1 MFASSPYKSI
11 VKKLKSEGFESEYLD
26 RLSARVDAEEE
37 AHRLEVEIRAEVA
50 SALGRAGAK
59 VDLAFLKMQL
69 ARRDVEVATTEAERA
84 EAVTRF
90 NALRAAAE
98 EARLELRIHREAVGF
113 RRNEDL
119 NRDRKSTRLNS
130 SHYS

>member
-1 MFASSPYKSI
+1 VFASSSPYKSI

-37 AHRLEVEIRAEVA
+37 EHRLEAEIRAEVA

-59 VDLAFLKMQL
+59 VDLAFLEMQV
-69 ARRDVEVATTEAERA
+69 ARRDVDAATTEAERWD
-84 EAVTRF
+84 AVERF
-90 NALRAAAE
+90 NAMRAAAE
-98 EARLELRIHREAVGF
+98 QARLELRIHREAVGF

-119 NRDRKSTRLNS
+119 SRMYPLPPKL
-130 SHYS
+130 

>member
-1 MFASSPYKSI
+1 MFSSSPYKSI

-37 AHRLEVEIRAEVA
+37 EHRLEVEIRAEVA

-59 VDLAFLKMQL
+59 VDLAFLRMEV
-69 ARRDVEVATTEAERA
+69 ARREVDGASSDDERA
-84 EAVTRF
+84 
-90 NALRAAAE
+90 RAIERYHARRAEAE

-113 RRNEDL
+113 RRNDDL
-119 NRDRKSTRLNS
+119 NRMYPLPPRL
-130 SHYS
+130 

>member
-1 MFASSPYKSI
+1 MFASSSPYKSI

-37 AHRLEVEIRAEVA
+37 EHRLEAEIRAEVA

-59 VDLAFLKMQL
+59 VDLAFLEMQV
-69 ARRDVEVATTEAERA
+69 ARRDVDAATTEAERWD
-84 EAVTRF
+84 AVERF
-90 NALRAAAE
+90 NAMRAAAE
-98 EARLELRIHREAVGF
+98 QARLELRIHREAVGF

-119 NRDRKSTRLNS
+119 SRMYPLPPKL
-130 SHYS
+130 